1 MATDQFTHGAGN
13 DATPHRMRR
22 TRSRHVGGSPKRK
35 KLSMAEPLTKA
46 SRPRIVALGG
56 GTGLPVVLAGLL
68 ARLMT
73 DGEPTAE
80 QLTALVSVTD
90 DRGSAGRLRRE
101 LRMLPPD
108 DIRNC
113 LVALADPASPWL
125 EVLQHRFS
133 HGEWLRGHAVGNLM
147 LAGLNEVTGD
157 FTQAVDLVGRLL
169 SLRGRVLPSTEDE
182 VSLQAEFPGPRY
194 IRGATAIT
202 SQRRP
207 IARLSLDPPV
217 RPVPEALRAIINAD
231 AIVIGPGSLYTSI
244 LPILLV
250 DGIAATIHGVS
261 AARIFVSNLL
271 TEPGET
277 DGFTLSDHL
286 RVIRRHTGFDL
297 FDYVIVN
304 RRPLDLAPECA
315 DAGQPV
321 PVRTDAIDAVTRARV
336 AQCDLAM
343 ERDRGKLLHA
353 PRDLGSAILQLIG
366 DHTGDDSTASFA
378 LR

>member
-1 MATDQFTHGAGN
+1 MGELPG
-13 DATPHRMRR
+13 RI
-22 TRSRHVGGSPKRK
+22 G
-35 KLSMAEPLTKA
+35 
-46 SRPRIVALGG
+46 RPRVVALGG
-56 GTGLPVVLAGLL
+56 GTGLPVVLGGLL
-68 ARLMT
+68 ACLTTER
-73 DGEPTAE
+73 EPTTE
-80 QLTALVSVTD
+80 QLTALVTVTD
-90 DRGSAGRLRRE
+90 DRGSSGRLQRE

-113 LVALADPASPWL
+113 LAALADPASPWL

-133 HGEWLRGHAVGNLM
+133 NGEWLRGHTVGNLM

-169 SLRGRVLPSTEDE
+169 SLRGRVLPSTQDD
-182 VSLQAEFPGPRY
+182 VSLQAEFSGPRY

-217 RPVPEALRAIINAD
+217 RPVPDALRAIVNAD

-250 DGIAATIHGVS
+250 DGIAATIHGVN
-261 AARIFVSNLL
+261 AVRIFVGNLL

-286 RVIRRHTGFDL
+286 RVLRRHTGFDL

-304 RRPLDLAPECA
+304 RRPLDLMAERS
-315 DAGQPV
+315 DAGRPEA
-321 PVRTDAIDAVTRARV
+321 VRSDAIDAVTRARV
-336 AQCDLAM
+336 VPCDLPT
-343 ERDRGKLLHA
+343 ELHRGKLLHT
-353 PRDLGSAILQLIG
+353 PRELGSAILQVVAG
-366 DHTGDDSTASFA
+366 HKNNGAPPAS
-378 LR
+378 LVLP